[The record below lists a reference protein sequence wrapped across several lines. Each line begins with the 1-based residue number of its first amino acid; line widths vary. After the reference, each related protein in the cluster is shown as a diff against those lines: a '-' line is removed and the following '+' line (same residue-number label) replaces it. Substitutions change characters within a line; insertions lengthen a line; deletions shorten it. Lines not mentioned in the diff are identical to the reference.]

1 MTAPRKAL
9 IRYGLLT
16 AGALVCASLAA
27 LGAFR
32 VSPLL
37 AGRVKSGCLV
47 AVVVAMAIQG
57 AALLPRSWPSRL
69 IVKPHALA
77 AGSLILFAGAALL
90 LVMLFAGCTPARAKC
105 ADDAHINFTAANE
118 QFRGARFAL
127 TSLEAL
133 KRSCCRENARVK
145 AGPKTLA
152 AVLDLGPLD
161 RRLCGSKPI
170 QRVCVGL
177 ELTVAVSERQSNER
191 IQ

>member
-16 AGALVCASLAA
+16 AGALVCAALAA

-37 AGRVKSGCLV
+37 AGQVKSVCMV
-47 AVVVAMAIQG
+47 AVAVAMAIQG

-90 LVMLFAGCTPARAKC
+90 LVMLFAGCTPATAKLSSPQL
-105 ADDAHINFTAANE
+105 INFYGGESTEAWTL
-118 QFRGARFAL
+118 FGAD
-127 TSLEAL
+127 
-133 KRSCCRENARVK
+133 
-145 AGPKTLA
+145 GPFFLA
-152 AVLDLGPLD
+152 AQEPPEKTQKTKQTDCPQPRSWASGLWSAVLRLNNRVGAE
-161 RRLCGSKPI
+161 RRA
-170 QRVCVGL
+170 
-177 ELTVAVSERQSNER
+177 ELNNRCLSSNKKV
-191 IQ
+191 I

>member
-16 AGALVCASLAA
+16 AGALVCAALAA
-27 LGAFR
+27 LGALR

-37 AGRVKSGCLV
+37 AGQVKRVCLV
-47 AVVVAMAIQG
+47 AVAIAMAIQG

-69 IVKPHALA
+69 IVRPHALA
-77 AGSLILFAGAALL
+77 AGSLILFAGAVLL
-90 LVMLFAGCTPARAKC
+90 LVMLFAGGTPARAKF
-105 ADDAHINFTAANE
+105 ADDANINFTAANE

-127 TSLEAL
+127 TSLGAL

-161 RRLCGSKPI
+161 RRLCGSTTGSALS
-170 QRVCVGL
+170 VG
-177 ELTVAVSERQSNER
+177 RY
-191 IQ
+191 

>member
-16 AGALVCASLAA
+16 AGALVCAALAA

-37 AGRVKSGCLV
+37 AGQVKSVCLV
-47 AVVVAMAIQG
+47 AVAIAMAIQG
-57 AALLPRSWPSRL
+57 AVLFPRSWPSRL

-77 AGSLILFAGAALL
+77 AGSLILLAGAALL
-90 LVMLFAGCTPARAKC
+90 LAMLFAGCTPARPKLEDYAN
-105 ADDAHINFTAANE
+105 INFTAANE
-118 QFRGARFAL
+118 QFRGACFAL
-127 TSLEAL
+127 TPLEAL
-133 KRSCCRENARVK
+133 KRTCCRDDARVK

-161 RRLCGSKPI
+161 RRLCGSTTAPALSAGRK
-170 QRVCVGL
+170 
-177 ELTVAVSERQSNER
+177 
-191 IQ
+191 

>member
-1 MTAPRKAL
+1 MTGPRKAL

-16 AGALVCASLAA
+16 AGALVCAALAA
-27 LGAFR
+27 LGAFQ

-37 AGRVKSGCLV
+37 AGQVKSVCLV
-47 AVVVAMAIQG
+47 AVAVAMAIQG
-57 AALLPRSWPSRL
+57 AVLFPRSWPSRL

-90 LVMLFAGCTPARAKC
+90 LVMLFAGCTPARAKL
-105 ADDAHINFTAANE
+105 AASLPISTEFTVANE

-161 RRLCGSKPI
+161 RRLCGSTTGSALSAG
-170 QRVCVGL
+170 R
-177 ELTVAVSERQSNER
+177 N
-191 IQ
+191 